1 MYIIYTFVCLA
12 GLLVF
17 QILGAVALPVASPL
31 TIVALGIK
39 LRSNSG
45 FLFRR
50 GNRLAA
56 LTSLPFSLLVFLETS
71 VPIDHQHLMFLL
83 ISTSAVLSIDRS
95 SGRDFFMPCI
105 L

>member
-12 GLLVF
+12 GLLVC

-31 TIVALGIK
+31 TIVALGIR

-71 VPIDHQHLMFLL
+71 VPIDHQHLMFLFDL
-83 ISTSAVLSIDRS
+83 HFCS
-95 SGRDFFMPCI
+95 FKH
-105 L
+105 